1 MFVTG
6 KWFRLDSYLVE
17 KNVLGT
23 NILAYFAPPS
33 MAQKKTFYFTLVES
47 VNNDDTVRADAG
59 WLHLFQISGSL
70 TYFF

>member
-1 MFVTG
+1 MAKSFTQTFT
-6 KWFRLDSYLVE
+6 KVE

-59 WLHLFQISGSL
+59 WLHLFQFL
-70 TYFF
+70 